1 MDSQVT
7 VIKDVKEFETKYP
20 LYAAVNRCS
29 RGKTLL
35 FQPAVVIPFSDP
47 GSDLFGLFNYN

>member
-1 MDSQVT
+1 MGSQVT

-47 GSDLFGLFNYN
+47 RSDLFGLFNYN